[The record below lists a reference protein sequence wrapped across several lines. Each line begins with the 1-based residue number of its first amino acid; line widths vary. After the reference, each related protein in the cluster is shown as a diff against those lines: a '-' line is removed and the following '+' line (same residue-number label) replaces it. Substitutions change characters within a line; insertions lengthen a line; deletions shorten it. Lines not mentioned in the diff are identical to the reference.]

1 MTRKETKAINV
12 AAIVRV
18 VSLLRTANN
27 TGYAYVSETAREM
40 GIRKTDLTEFILQNP
55 KFFQTG
61 NESKG
66 MTIRETYEKP
76 ELNPA
81 NEEWL
86 NATLAAWRKRL
97 LVKQWNCYGQLE
109 EFYVEEDE
117 VQYCVPDKA
126 TYDRKPWLWRNTGDK
141 MKAFIEAGHHH
152 KGFGSL
158 DTWSGREIPY
168 CLKENEMKALI
179 DEGWRLEGTIPE
191 SILKYQNTPSK
202 I

>member
-1 MTRKETKAINV
+1 MTRKETKAITIE
-12 AAIVRV
+12 AIVRV
-18 VSLLRTANN
+18 VSLLKAANN

-40 GIRKTDLTEFILQNP
+40 GIRKTDLTEYILDNP
-55 KFFQTG
+55 KLFVTG

-66 MTIRETYEKP
+66 MTIAAAYEKP

-86 NATLAAWRKRL
+86 NATRAAWRRRL

-117 VQYCVPDKA
+117 TQYSVPDKT

-141 MKAFIEAGHHH
+141 MKAFIESGHHH
-152 KGFGSL
+152 KGIGSL

-179 DEGWRLEGTIPE
+179 DEGWRLEGAVPE
-191 SILKYQNTPSK
+191 SILKYQNTPYK